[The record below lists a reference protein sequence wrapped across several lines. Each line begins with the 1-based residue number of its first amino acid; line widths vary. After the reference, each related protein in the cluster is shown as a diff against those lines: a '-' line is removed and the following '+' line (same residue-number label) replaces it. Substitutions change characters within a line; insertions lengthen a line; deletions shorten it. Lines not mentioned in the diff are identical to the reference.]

1 MSARVCGTTGLALVP
16 GPVTGYRI
24 ATVTYGALH
33 PQQRHDGEPRDDW
46 SRWDTPGRTL
56 YIADT
61 LETAF
66 RECLA
71 WARMKPSHKTKLAK
85 LAALWGISAEEVMRE
100 VQADFD
106 RLGHMQP
113 GHLPFVWRDSHLIHE
128 VTVPLSA
135 GRWWVDMEDQ
145 ATLDV
150 LSLGPAE
157 SVGSFTG
164 AEEID
169 RAAAYSNDRNVTTR
183 LAQWLRGTS
192 LDDGSE
198 PAGVRFRSRV
208 GNGVCWP
215 YWMRRVDLGLTEL
228 ATATAGREIS
238 AAEPALAA
246 VAEPWEIRSW

>member
-1 MSARVCGTTGLALVP
+1 MSARVCTSTGLALVS
-16 GPVTGYRI
+16 GPVHGFRI
-24 ATVTYGALH
+24 ATVTYGALN
-33 PQQRHDGEPRDDW
+33 PQQRHDGQPRDDW

-56 YIADT
+56 YIAET

-71 WARMKPSHKTKLAK
+71 WARMKPSHQKKLGK
-85 LAALWGISAEEVMRE
+85 LAALWGITAEEVMRE

-113 GHLPFVWRDSHLIHE
+113 GHLPFAWRDGHLIHE
-128 VTVPLSA
+128 ITVPQSA

-145 ATLDV
+145 STLDA

-157 SVGSFTG
+157 SIRPFTG
-164 AEEID
+164 QEEID

-183 LAQWLRGTS
+183 LAQWMRGVS

-198 PAGVRFRSRV
+198 PAGVKFRSRV
-208 GNGVCWP
+208 GNGHCWA
-215 YWMRRVDLGLTEL
+215 YWMRRTDLGLTDA

-238 AAEPALAA
+238 ATEPAMIA
-246 VAEPWEIRSW
+246 VTDPWEIRTW